1 MTEPRE
7 DFVDTEYV
15 APEGELE
22 QAVADISAEV
32 LGVARVGRTDSF
44 YDFGT
49 TSLQAVRICARLHR
63 VTGIQALP
71 VWLFDNDVLADFV
84 QRLRKAETDDEVR
97 PTSEAGADAV
107 AAVEVAAVEVAA
119 ERGGSGG

>member
-1 MTEPRE
+1 MTEHRE

-22 QAVADISAEV
+22 EAVAGISAEV
-32 LGVARVGRTDSF
+32 LGVTRVGRTDSF

-49 TSLQAVRICARLHR
+49 TSLQAVRICARIHR
-63 VTGIQALP
+63 LTGIQALP

-84 QRLRKAETDDEVR
+84 QRLTEAETDSEVR
-97 PTSEAGADAV
+97 AGVD
-107 AAVEVAAVEVAA
+107 VAA
-119 ERGGSGG
+119 ERGGSGA